1 MQINRIHII
10 TFIFLLAL
18 LFTAKRSCAQ
28 EDTPVMDTVISTV
41 TATQDTASSFDRLDD
56 KTSAVQTRTIPDSVL
71 DKLHRDDDY
80 WYANTIPDRQKKKD
94 ALKPKGESLFE
105 KDWFANLVWF
115 LIVGSFV
122 AILIWFLASSNIQ
135 LFRRRAVV
143 IEDQE
148 EVLSE
153 EDIFNL
159 NYEKE
164 IQKAVAAQNYRL
176 AVRLWY
182 LRILKEMADK
192 NLIQYKHEKTNQ
204 DYLNQLY
211 ESAYYRDFFRLTR
224 DFEYTWYGKF
234 DLSAEAYTLIQND
247 FSAFKHQLPQ

>member
-1 MQINRIHII
+1 MQSKPIHII
-10 TFIFLLAL
+10 PAGFFLVL
-18 LFTAKRSCAQ
+18 LFTVKMSCAQ
-28 EDTPVMDTVISTV
+28 EDTPVMDTVISAV
-41 TATQDTASSFDRLDD
+41 TATQDTGSYFDRLGDQ
-56 KTSAVQTRTIPDSVL
+56 TSAVQTRTIPDSVL
-71 DKLHRDDDY
+71 DKLHKDDDY

-164 IQKAVAAQNYRL
+164 IQKAVSGQNYRL

-182 LRILKEMADK
+182 LRILKELADS
-192 NLIQYKHEKTNQ
+192 NLIQYKHEKTNR
-204 DYLNQLY
+204 DYLNQLH
-211 ESAYYRDFFRLTR
+211 ETTYYRDFFRLTR

-234 DLSAEAYTLIQND
+234 ELSAEAYALIQND
-247 FSAFKHQLPQ
+247 FLAFKQQLPQ